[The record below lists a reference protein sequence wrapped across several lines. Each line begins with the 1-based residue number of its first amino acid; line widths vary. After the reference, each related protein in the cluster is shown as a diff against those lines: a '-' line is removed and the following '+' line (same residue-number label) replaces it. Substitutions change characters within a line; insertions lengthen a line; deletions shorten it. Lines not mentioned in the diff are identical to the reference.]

1 MEPLD
6 FPSVQAQL
14 VRCQEI
20 LDTARQEG
28 WTDDLVSAF
37 DEATRALH
45 EGAVVRK
52 ALHKPRLDDT
62 PEAVEA
68 SDAHDAQ
75 DEEPAWDATPTEAP
89 VNRLLTPEE
98 RGETPSASE
107 SQVDL
112 LSSIGELTL
121 AEKLALQPLSSVAE
135 GMSILDRAQFTS
147 VLFSGEEDVFSTL
160 LEKLSRASTQE
171 EAFALFQE
179 ALSPSGEDQ
188 DVEALRESF
197 AKRIMRT
204 FVS

>member
-6 FPSVQAQL
+6 FHSVQAQL

-45 EGAVVRK
+45 EGAVIRK
-52 ALHKPRLDDT
+52 ALQAPRLDDT
-62 PEAVEA
+62 TEAVEA
-68 SDAHDAQ
+68 SSAQ
-75 DEEPAWDATPTEAP
+75 DDAPAWDGTPTEGP

-98 RGETPSASE
+98 RGETPSTSE

-160 LEKLSRASTQE
+160 LEKLSRASTQD

-188 DVEALRESF
+188 EVEALSESF

>member
-6 FPSVQAQL
+6 LSTVQAQL
-14 VRCQEI
+14 VRCQEV
-20 LDTARQEG
+20 LDAARQEG
-28 WTDDLVSAF
+28 WTDDLVAAF
-37 DEATRALH
+37 DEATRNLH

-52 ALHKPRLDDT
+52 ALHLPKVRAA
-62 PEAVEA
+62 PEEA
-68 SDAHDAQ
+68 QEGQEGELS
-75 DEEPAWDATPTEAP
+75 WDAPPAEPP

-98 RGETPSASE
+98 RRDDPAE

-121 AEKLALQPLSSVAE
+121 AEKLALQPLGSVAE
-135 GMSILDRAQFTS
+135 GMSILDRAQYTS
-147 VLFSGEEDVFSTL
+147 VLFSGEEEVFSTL

-171 EAFALFQE
+171 EALAMFQE
-179 ALSPSGEDQ
+179 ALAPRGEDKE
-188 DVEALRESF
+188 VEGLKESF

>member
-6 FPSVQAQL
+6 FPAVQAQL
-14 VRCQEI
+14 VRCQEV
-20 LDTARQEG
+20 LDAARQEG
-28 WTDDLVSAF
+28 WTEDLVAAF
-37 DEATRALH
+37 DEATRDLH

-52 ALHKPRLDDT
+52 ALQLPKVT
-62 PEAVEA
+62 AAPEETEE
-68 SDAHDAQ
+68 SH
-75 DEEPAWDATPTEAP
+75 EGEPAWDAPPAEPP

-98 RGETPSASE
+98 RGDAPAE

-121 AEKLALQPLSSVAE
+121 AEKLALQPLGSVAE
-135 GMSILDRAQFTS
+135 GMSILDRAQYTS
-147 VLFSGEEDVFSTL
+147 VLFSGEEEVFSTL

-171 EAFALFQE
+171 EALAMFQE
-179 ALSPSGEDQ
+179 ALAPRGEDKE
-188 DVEALRESF
+188 VEGLKESF